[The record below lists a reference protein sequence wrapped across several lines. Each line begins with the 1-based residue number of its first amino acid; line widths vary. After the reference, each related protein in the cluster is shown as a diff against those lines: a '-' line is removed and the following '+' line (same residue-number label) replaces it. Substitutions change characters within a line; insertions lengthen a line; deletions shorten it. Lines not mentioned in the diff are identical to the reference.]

1 MANGELSLRDELAAG
16 FAKTDDPAPATT
28 TDDGLDDAGM
38 PKLNQGDL
46 PLPAGGPRAPEF
58 QKQRDPSGR
67 FLPSGKQ
74 ATEPAA
80 AAPAAPSAQSPSV
93 PGQEAPAV
101 ARTFA
106 PPPGW
111 TATAKAEFAKL
122 PPVVQEAVA
131 KREEEINN
139 GFKKLQT
146 YKGLDDYI
154 ETAARAG
161 TTVPEALDRYMES
174 EALLERDPVR
184 GLLWLCQTYNIDP
197 RQLVQGGQPQ
207 QQNNQQNPYL
217 PQQSQN
223 PYEMQRFI
231 QPVAQEVN
239 QLKQMLAAERQ
250 NKIADDIN
258 AFASDPKNQYFENV
272 ADQMAMIISAGS
284 TAPLSEI
291 YEQACYMNQEVRGL
305 LIREQTAKAQADQVA
320 KAKQVAASARQA
332 GNSVTGGTGSPAP
345 SGSPNLSLRDEISGL
360 FYGNRA

>member
-1 MANGELSLRDELAAG
+1 
-16 FAKTDDPAPATT
+16 
-28 TDDGLDDAGM
+28 M

-67 FLPSGKQ
+67 FLPAGKQ
-74 ATEPAA
+74 ATQEPAA

-93 PGQEAPAV
+93 PGQEAPV
-101 ARTFA
+101 GQKTYA

-111 TATAKAEFAKL
+111 TATAKAEFGKL

-146 YKGLDDYI
+146 YKGLDEYI

-161 TTVPEALDRYMES
+161 TTVPEALDRYMQS
-174 EALLERDPVR
+174 EALLERDPIR
-184 GLLWLCQTYNIDP
+184 GLLWLCETYNVDP
-197 RQLVQGGQPQ
+197 RQLIQGGQPHQ
-207 QQNNQQNPYL
+207 QQTYQGQPNPYV
-217 PQQSQN
+217 PQQFDF
-223 PYEMQRFI
+223 QRFV

-239 QLKQMLAAERQ
+239 QLKQMLAQERQ
-250 NKIADDIN
+250 NKISEDIN

-284 TAPLSEI
+284 TAPLNEI
-291 YEQACYMNQEVRGL
+291 YEQACYMNPEVRGL

-320 KAKQVAASARQA
+320 KARQVAAQARQA

-345 SGSPNLSLRDEISGL
+345 AGSPNLSLRDEISGH

>member
-1 MANGELSLRDELAAG
+1 MAGELSLRDELAAG
-16 FAKTDDPAPATT
+16 FAKSEDPAPATT

-46 PLPAGGPRAPEF
+46 PLPAGGPRAPEYS
-58 QKQRDPSGR
+58 KQRDATGR
-67 FLPSGKQ
+67 FLPAGKDP
-74 ATEPAA
+74 ATIATPAVTPAPATA
-80 AAPAAPSAQSPSV
+80 AAPEPTGV
-93 PGQEAPAV
+93 GK
-101 ARTFA
+101 TYA

-111 TATAKAEFAKL
+111 TATAKAEFGKL

-146 YKGLDDYI
+146 YKGLDEYI
-154 ETAARAG
+154 DTATRAG

-184 GLLWLCQTYNIDP
+184 GLLWLCQTYNVDP
-197 RQLVQGGQPQ
+197 RQLIQGGQPQ
-207 QQNNQQNPYL
+207 QQQPNNQQNPYL
-217 PQQSQN
+217 PQQ
-223 PYEMQRFI
+223 PYEMQRYI
-231 QPVAQEVN
+231 QPVANEVN
-239 QLKQMLAAERQ
+239 QLKQMLAQERQ

-258 AFASDPKNQYFENV
+258 TFASDPKNQYFENV

-284 TAPLSEI
+284 SAPLSEI
-291 YEQACYMNQEVRGL
+291 YEQACYMNPEVRGL
-305 LIREQTAKAQADQVA
+305 LIREQQAKAQADQVA
-320 KAKQVAASARQA
+320 KAKQVAAQARQA